1 MWAAALIPG
10 GMLESWLHP
19 ISVRI
24 APRNTSALPRHEVH
38 GAHDPSRHASH
49 DPHAPWE
56 ATKAEARLAI
66 ERAWALSADRSL
78 RAALVESETERL
90 ASAWEAITQQAWAL
104 HLIGAWDAA
113 IDEVNPPRD
122 PPHTPPPRLTRTPRT
137 PTPLTLTPLTLT
149 PLTLTPLTLTP
160 LTLTPP
166 SRETPSMRRGRPSTR
181 RRKGA
186 NCSTTRGGGS
196 KRLRVLRSVRPPN
209 GSSPHGQRRSS
220 PDPNGYASALRP
232 PSRPP
237 LERSQRR
244 ETRR

>member
-1 MWAAALIPG
+1 M
-10 GMLESWLHP
+10 
-19 ISVRI
+19 
-24 APRNTSALPRHEVH
+24 
-38 GAHDPSRHASH
+38 
-49 DPHAPWE
+49 
-56 ATKAEARLAI
+56 RLAQ
-66 ERAWALSADRSL
+66 WFSHPGTGKHKNALTPQFPQCATLPFFIYLISPELL
-78 RAALVESETERL
+78 RAELFRS
-90 ASAWEAITQQAWAL
+90 ASSS
-104 HLIGAWDAA
+104 
-113 IDEVNPPRD
+113 
-122 PPHTPPPRLTRTPRT
+122 PPHTCTLTTAAACASAVRSCASHARRRSRSTPPLPPPPPPPLTRTPLTRTPRT
-137 PTPLTLTPLTLT
+137 LTPLTLTPLTLT

-181 RRKGA
+181 RRRGA

>member
-1 MWAAALIPG
+1 MWAAALIPV

-113 IDEVNPPRD
+113 IDEVMAGQNVCRCCCFCKSSWVGQAQAVAVVLPMVRSMGVVAMLVVPAAARVLVSD
-122 PPHTPPPRLTRTPRT
+122 TTAPAL
-137 PTPLTLTPLTLT
+137 
-149 PLTLTPLTLTP
+149 
-160 LTLTPP
+160 PP
-166 SRETPSMRRGRPSTR
+166 SRR
-181 RRKGA
+181 
-186 NCSTTRGGGS
+186 
-196 KRLRVLRSVRPPN
+196 
-209 GSSPHGQRRSS
+209 
-220 PDPNGYASALRP
+220 
-232 PSRPP
+232 
-237 LERSQRR
+237 
-244 ETRR
+244 

>member
-113 IDEVNPPRD
+113 IDEVNDEIKAAWLEAFAPA
-122 PPHTPPPRLTRTPRT
+122 
-137 PTPLTLTPLTLT
+137 
-149 PLTLTPLTLTP
+149 
-160 LTLTPP
+160 
-166 SRETPSMRRGRPSTR
+166 S
-181 RRKGA
+181 GA
-186 NCSTTRGGGS
+186 F
-196 KRLRVLRSVRPPN
+196 KALHVDRVVTVVL
-209 GSSPHGQRRSS
+209 
-220 PDPNGYASALRP
+220 
-232 PSRPP
+232 
-237 LERSQRR
+237 
-244 ETRR
+244 